1 MRKQNGSVVS
11 CPSNFST
18 NHSLHCRPKWIVRV
32 RTVHNTA
39 RPCNDALLHGQLEAC
54 ASTTPQLTIILSKQF
69 LAFCLVGLPDSLTT
83 ITRGPSHP
91 NSMLRNLE
99 IFLPSAKS
107 IGKTAHRFLS
117 ETLSSQPHTEAKAN
131 YAKAFPALETSNAR
145 SFIHIFG
152 RLWAKLELREDA
164 ALGLSL
170 MSSPHRLLERV
181 LGMYDS

>member
-69 LAFCLVGLPDSLTT
+69 LAFCLVGLPDCLTT

-107 IGKTAHRFLS
+107 IGKTAHPFLS

-131 YAKAFPALETSNAR
+131 YAKRKHF
-145 SFIHIFG
+145 
-152 RLWAKLELREDA
+152 
-164 ALGLSL
+164 
-170 MSSPHRLLERV
+170 RLLKLQTKGASSTFSEGSGQSWSCAKM
-181 LGMYDS
+181 LFSAYL